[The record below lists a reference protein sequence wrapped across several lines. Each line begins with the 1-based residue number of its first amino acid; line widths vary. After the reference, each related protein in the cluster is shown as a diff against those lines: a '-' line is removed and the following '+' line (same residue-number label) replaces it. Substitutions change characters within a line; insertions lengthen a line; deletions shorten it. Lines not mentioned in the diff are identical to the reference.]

1 MAVEVGILLFSLILA
16 SIVIYLVWTSKF
28 SQPNTEVKKTSS
40 SDSKKNAKKPVK
52 TSSKASKIKPAAP
65 SKDSKSPYTHS
76 WLLTTLKGHTGI
88 ITDLDIS
95 PNGKYLATS
104 SEDRSLMLWG
114 LKLGKLESSITEL
127 NMKDI
132 RTIRTHVQYDH
143 ANRLRWSPDSKALLT
158 VRALSN
164 EIEIFKLGKKPEAGL
179 PSLQATHT
187 LPKIREDALIAIEV
201 ASTGQYI
208 MTCTAKNEVDIVSLN
223 GNVLTSFVNNQV
235 ETYFAKI
242 SPDAKLVGT
251 SGFTPEVKLWQ
262 VCYSKSGSFER
273 TTRAFELTGHTSGV
287 LSFDFSPDS
296 RRMVTVSKDGT
307 WRLYN
312 TDIEFSK
319 GQLATVLTT
328 GKWTNGHQPAHVALS
343 PDLNVVAIG
352 TDSSIYIYS
361 TSSGELLSELKGV
374 HNAPIRCIRFDPTSR
389 FLLST
394 GDKYVRVFHNVPGFK
409 VSISQLTA
417 KLREASGQA
426 LKERIQLQIK
436 EAQTMVNLFE

>member
-1 MAVEVGILLFSLILA
+1 MAVEVGILLFSAILA
-16 SIVIYLVWTSKF
+16 PIVIYLVWTSKF
-28 SQPNTEVKKTSS
+28 SQPHLKVTKSVTS
-40 SDSKKNAKKPVK
+40 DANKNAKKPIK
-52 TSSKASKIKPAAP
+52 TVSKAPKNKPTIP
-65 SKDSKSPYTHS
+65 PKDSKTPYTHS
-76 WLLTTLKGHTGI
+76 WLLTTLKGHTGT
-88 ITDLDIS
+88 ITDMDLS

-104 SEDRSLMLWG
+104 CEDRSLMLWG
-114 LKLGKLESSITEL
+114 LKLGKLESNITEL

-143 ANRLRWSPDSKALLT
+143 ATRLRWSPDSKALLA

-164 EIEIFKLGKKPEAGL
+164 EIEIFKVGKKPEVGL

-187 LPKIREDALIAIEV
+187 LPKIHEDPLIAIEV

-208 MTCTAKNEVDIVSLN
+208 MTCTAKNEVDIISLN
-223 GNVLTSFVNNQV
+223 GTVLTSFVNNQV

-242 SPDAKLVGT
+242 SPDGKLVGT

-273 TTRAFELTGHTSGV
+273 VNRAFELTGHTSGI

-296 RRMVTVSKDGT
+296 SRMVTVSKDGT

-312 TDIEFSK
+312 THIEFDK

-328 GKWTNGHQPAHVALS
+328 GKWTNSHQSAQIALA

-352 TDSSIYIYS
+352 TGSSIYVYS
-361 TSSGELLSELKGV
+361 GLNGELLSEMKGV
-374 HNAPIRCIRFDPTSR
+374 HNAPIQCIRFDPTSR
-389 FLLST
+389 FILTT
-394 GDKYVRVFHNVPGFK
+394 GDKYVRVFHNIPGFK
-409 VSISQLTA
+409 VSITKLSM

-436 EAQTMVNLFE
+436 EAQSMVNLFQ